1 MREISVS
8 ADISLLYPHED
19 KAATGTVT
27 SRKINTM
34 EENTMDNNILSA
46 FKTSVQAHAEEI
58 RTAQKA
64 YITAKAAEEA
74 IKEISEDIQRKIL
87 AENIYTVSPEFKNRR
102 GIGERITEPKHTY
115 LMDEEIFLNDFLDK
129 CYAEYHKAGI
139 ADSRGKEYIPEAVA
153 RDTRLDA
160 EKALMQLAI
169 DILPD
174 IPEKETLRKATT
186 HWKYREQ
193 ILELILRLDA

>member
-1 MREISVS
+1 M
-8 ADISLLYPHED
+8 ED
-19 KAATGTVT
+19 L
-27 SRKINTM
+27 
-34 EENTMDNNILSA
+34 TMDNILSV

-64 YITAKAAEEA
+64 YITAKAAEET

-87 AENIYTVSPEFKNRR
+87 AENVYNVMPKFQNRR
-102 GIGERITEPKHTY
+102 GITERITEPKHTY
-115 LMDEEIFLNDFLDK
+115 LMDEEAFINDFLDK
-129 CYAEYHKAGI
+129 CYAEYQKAGI

-153 RDTRLDA
+153 RDTRLDV
-160 EKALMQLAI
+160 EKALIQLAI

-193 ILELILRLDA
+193 ILDLILRLDA

>member
-1 MREISVS
+1 M
-8 ADISLLYPHED
+8 
-19 KAATGTVT
+19 K
-27 SRKINTM
+27 
-34 EENTMDNNILSA
+34 NNILSV
-46 FKTSVQAHAEEI
+46 FKSSVQAHAEEI

-74 IKEISEDIQRKIL
+74 IKGIAEDIQRKIL
-87 AENIYTVSPEFKNRR
+87 VENIYTVSPEFQNRR
-102 GIGERITEPKHTY
+102 GIVERITEPQHTY
-115 LMDEEIFLNDFLDK
+115 VRDEEIFLNDFLEK
-129 CYAEYHKAGI
+129 CYAEYQKVGI

-160 EKALMQLAI
+160 EKALMQLAL

-193 ILELILRLDA
+193 ILDLILRLDA

>member
-1 MREISVS
+1 
-8 ADISLLYPHED
+8 
-19 KAATGTVT
+19 
-27 SRKINTM
+27 
-34 EENTMDNNILSA
+34 MDNNILSA
-46 FKTSVQAHAEEI
+46 FKASVQSHAEEI

-87 AENIYTVSPEFKNRR
+87 AENVYTVSPEFQNRR
-102 GIGERITEPKHTY
+102 GIGERVTDPKHTY
-115 LMDEEIFLNDFLDK
+115 LMDEEAFINDFLDK
-129 CYAEYHKAGI
+129 CYAEYQKAGI

-160 EKALMQLAI
+160 EKALIEIAI

-174 IPEKETLRKATT
+174 ISEKETLREAAK
-186 HWKYREQ
+186 HWKYREK

>member
-1 MREISVS
+1 M
-8 ADISLLYPHED
+8 
-19 KAATGTVT
+19 K
-27 SRKINTM
+27 
-34 EENTMDNNILSA
+34 NNILA
-46 FKTSVQAHAEEI
+46 VFKTRVQAHAEEI
-58 RTAQKA
+58 RTARKA
-64 YITAKAAEEA
+64 YITAKAAEET
-74 IKEISEDIQRKIL
+74 IREISEDIQRKIL
-87 AENIYTVSPEFKNRR
+87 AENVYNVAPEFQNRR

-115 LMDEEIFLNDFLDK
+115 LMDEEIFINDFLEK
-129 CYAEYHKAGI
+129 CYVEYQRAGI

-193 ILELILRLDA
+193 ILDLILRLDA

>member
-1 MREISVS
+1 
-8 ADISLLYPHED
+8 
-19 KAATGTVT
+19 
-27 SRKINTM
+27 
-34 EENTMDNNILSA
+34 MDNNILSA
-46 FKTSVQAHAEEI
+46 FKISVQAHYKEI

-74 IKEISEDIQRKIL
+74 IRKISEDIQRKIL
-87 AENIYTVSPEFKNRR
+87 AENIYTVALEFQNRR
-102 GIGERITEPKHTY
+102 GVGERVTEPRHAY
-115 LMDEEIFLNDFLDK
+115 LMDEEIYINDFLDK
-129 CYAEYHKAGI
+129 CYMEYQKAGI

-160 EKALMQLAI
+160 EKALIQLAI

-193 ILELILRLDA
+193 ILNLILRLDA

>member
-1 MREISVS
+1 
-8 ADISLLYPHED
+8 
-19 KAATGTVT
+19 
-27 SRKINTM
+27 
-34 EENTMDNNILSA
+34 MDNILSV
-46 FKTSVQAHAEEI
+46 FKTSAQAHAEEI

-87 AENIYTVSPEFKNRR
+87 AENVYNVMPKFQNRR
-102 GIGERITEPKHTY
+102 GITERITEPKHTY

-129 CYAEYHKAGI
+129 CYAEYQKAGI
-139 ADSRGKEYIPEAVA
+139 ADGRGKEYIPEAVA

-160 EKALMQLAI
+160 EKALIEIAI

-174 IPEKETLRKATT
+174 IPEKETLRKAAT

-193 ILELILRLDA
+193 ILNLILKLDA

>member
-1 MREISVS
+1 
-8 ADISLLYPHED
+8 
-19 KAATGTVT
+19 
-27 SRKINTM
+27 
-34 EENTMDNNILSA
+34 MDNILSV
-46 FKTSVQAHAEEI
+46 FKTSVQSHAEEI
-58 RTAQKA
+58 KTAQKA

-87 AENIYTVSPEFKNRR
+87 AENVYTVSPEFQNRR

-115 LMDEEIFLNDFLDK
+115 LMNEEIFINDFLEK
-129 CYAEYHKAGI
+129 CYTEYQKAGI

-160 EKALMQLAI
+160 EKELMQLAI

-174 IPEKETLRKATT
+174 IPEKETLRKAAT

-193 ILELILRLDA
+193 ILNLILKLDA

>member
-1 MREISVS
+1 
-8 ADISLLYPHED
+8 
-19 KAATGTVT
+19 
-27 SRKINTM
+27 
-34 EENTMDNNILSA
+34 MDNNILSV
-46 FKTSVQAHAEEI
+46 FKASVQSHSEEI

-74 IKEISEDIQRKIL
+74 IKEIAEDIQRETPA
-87 AENIYTVSPEFKNRR
+87 AEIYTVSPEFKNRR
-102 GIGERITEPKHTY
+102 GIGERVTEPKHTY
-115 LMDEEIFLNDFLDK
+115 LMDEEIFLNDFLEK
-129 CYAEYHKAGI
+129 CYTEYQKAGI

-160 EKALMQLAI
+160 EKALMHAAI

>member
-1 MREISVS
+1 
-8 ADISLLYPHED
+8 
-19 KAATGTVT
+19 
-27 SRKINTM
+27 
-34 EENTMDNNILSA
+34 MDNNILSV
-46 FKTSVQAHAEEI
+46 FKVSVQTHAEEI

-64 YITAKAAEEA
+64 YITAKAVEET
-74 IKEISEDIQRKIL
+74 IREISEDIQQKIL
-87 AENIYTVSPEFKNRR
+87 AKNIYTVSPEFQNRR

-115 LMDEEIFLNDFLDK
+115 LMDEEIFINDFLDK
-129 CYAEYHKAGI
+129 CYAEYQRAGI

-193 ILELILRLDA
+193 ILDLILRLDA

>member
-1 MREISVS
+1 
-8 ADISLLYPHED
+8 
-19 KAATGTVT
+19 
-27 SRKINTM
+27 
-34 EENTMDNNILSA
+34 MDNNILSV

-64 YITAKAAEEA
+64 YITAKSVEET
-74 IKEISEDIQRKIL
+74 IREIAEDIQRKIL
-87 AENIYTVSPEFKNRR
+87 AENVYTVSPEFKNRR
-102 GIGERITEPKHTY
+102 GIGERIIDPKQAY
-115 LMDEEIFLNDFLDK
+115 LMNEEAFINDFLEK
-129 CYAEYHKAGI
+129 CYMEYQKAGI

-153 RDTRLDA
+153 RDARLDA

-169 DILPD
+169 EILPD

-193 ILELILRLDA
+193 ILDLILRLDA